1 MHTAMRHMRGT
12 REGILIA
19 IAIMAAFVFFL
30 FAIILSYQT
39 SLDAKIM
46 SSAVSPFVKYNLY
59 FMVTLSAL
67 GITVGASVFY
77 FMSKKVDTTHGVA
90 RKSTEIMLRF
100 LSQDERMV
108 MQALLT
114 RGGIMLQ
121 RDFSREHGLSK
132 VKAHR
137 VVSRLAERG
146 IVTLD
151 EHGKTN
157 RVTLDPQVLAALKE

>member
-1 MHTAMRHMRGT
+1 MQRMRGT
-12 REGILIA
+12 HKGVLIA
-19 IAIMAAFVFFL
+19 IAIIAAFVFFL
-30 FAIILSYQT
+30 ISLILSYQT
-39 SLDAKIM
+39 SLDAKVM
-46 SSAVSPFVKYNLY
+46 SSAVSPIVKYNLY
-59 FMVTLSAL
+59 FMVAISTL
-67 GITVGASVFY
+67 GIAVGASVFY
-77 FMSKKVDTTHGVA
+77 FMSKRVETTHGVA

-108 MQALLT
+108 MQALLARSGT
-114 RGGIMLQ
+114 MLQ

-137 VVSRLAERG
+137 VVARLTERG

-151 EHGKTN
+151 EYGKTN

>member
-1 MHTAMRHMRGT
+1 MRGT
-12 REGILIA
+12 HKGILIA
-19 IAIMAAFVFFL
+19 IAIMAGFVFFL
-30 FAIILSYQT
+30 ISLILSYQT
-39 SLDAKIM
+39 SLDAKVM
-46 SSAVSPFVKYNLY
+46 SSAVSPIVKYNLY
-59 FMVTLSAL
+59 FMVAISTL
-67 GITVGASVFY
+67 GIAVGASVFY
-77 FMSKKVDTTHGVA
+77 FMSRRVETTHGVA

-108 MQALLT
+108 MEALLAKK
-114 RGGIMLQ
+114 GVMLQ

>member
-1 MHTAMRHMRGT
+1 MQRMRGT

-19 IAIMAAFVFFL
+19 IAIIAAFVFFL
-30 FAIILSYQT
+30 VALILGYQT

-59 FMVTLSAL
+59 FMVALATL
-67 GITVGASVFY
+67 GIAVGASVFY
-77 FMSKKVDTTHGVA
+77 FMSRRVETTHGVA
-90 RKSTEIMLRF
+90 RKSAEIMLRF
-100 LSQDERMV
+100 LSPDERMV
-108 MQALLT
+108 MEALVR
-114 RGGIMLQ
+114 RGGAMLQ

-137 VVSRLAERG
+137 VIARLAERG

-157 RVTLDPQVLAALKE
+157 RVTLDPQVLTALKE

>member
-1 MHTAMRHMRGT
+1 MQRMRGT

-19 IAIMAAFVFFL
+19 IAIIAAFVFVL
-30 FAIILSYQT
+30 VTLILSYQT
-39 SLDAKIM
+39 TVDAKIM
-46 SSAVSPFVKYNLY
+46 SSAVSPIVRYNIY
-59 FMVTLSAL
+59 FMVALATL
-67 GITVGASVFY
+67 GIAVGASVFY
-77 FMSKKVDTTHGVA
+77 FMSRRVETTHGVA

-108 MQALLT
+108 MEALLA
-114 RGGIMLQ
+114 RGGSMLQ

-137 VVSRLAERG
+137 VVARLAERG